1 MIDLHTHFLWDWDDG
16 PDDRSQALTMC
27 RIAEKDG
34 TRAICVTPHIFR
46 SNRHGD
52 DLGILRQRMVEFY
65 DGMRGAGV
73 GIEFHWGAE
82 VFVHAEVVRAIEKYR
97 FTIDETSYV
106 FLEFPSGGVPVG
118 ASGLLAQLMSK
129 GFVPIISHPERNRGF
144 AERPELL
151 FEFVSMGC
159 AAQLTAASLT
169 GELGREVRATA
180 GLFLVNNLVHI
191 IASDAHRALG
201 RPPGLSRAVEAASKI
216 VGESKARAMVN
227 DIPRAILENKAL
239 PDWGEP
245 RHPLN
250 KQSWTRRLIGLPRRP
265 LRSSREEAELRGNR
279 GRARPGPTTLMRV
292 K

>member
-1 MIDLHTHFLWDWDDG
+1 LIDLHTHFLWDWDDG
-16 PDDRSQALTMC
+16 PDDRAQSVAMA

-34 TRAICVTPHIFR
+34 TDVVCLTPHIFR
-46 SNRHGD
+46 SNRYGD
-52 DLGILRQRMVEFY
+52 DLGILRQRMVEFH
-65 DGMRGAGV
+65 DGMREAGV

-97 FTIDETSYV
+97 FTVDETSYV
-106 FLEFPSGGVPVG
+106 FLEFPPAGVPVG
-118 ASGLLAQLMSK
+118 ASGMLAQLMSK

-159 AAQLTAASLT
+159 ASQLTAESLT
-169 GELGREVRATA
+169 GELGREIRATA
-180 GLFLVNNLVHI
+180 GLFLVNNLAHV
-191 IASDAHRALG
+191 IASDAHRALS
-201 RPPGLSRAVEAASKI
+201 RPPGLSRAVEAASRI
-216 VGESKARAMVN
+216 VGASKARAMVN
-227 DIPRAILENKAL
+227 EIPRAILENKAL

-250 KQSWTRRLIGLPRRP
+250 KQSWTRRLIGMPRRS
-265 LRSSREEAELRGNR
+265 LRPIFGESAPGRNEKASSA
-279 GRARPGPTTLMRV
+279 PTTRLRV